1 MRLFSY
7 YHYINTEFDHFIMLA
22 ARLLFEPVSDLQT
35 EHLHLFSTPKNASDC
50 KGFYNNFHFN
60 LLM

>member
-35 EHLHLFSTPKNASDC
+35 EHLHLFSTPK
-50 KGFYNNFHFN
+50 K
-60 LLM
+60 L